1 MSAISA
7 IVKGVDQG
15 LREYGEGVRRQK
27 AIERDDFRFDQEK
40 ADAEEKKRI
49 RDAQKEYAEEM
60 RKARALFAQGKAPGQ
75 EDNLNEQA
83 VASPEGEQPRATGIT
98 PPGAAAPG
106 AAPAAAAPAPAAP
119 PREQDIF
126 RSNGEGLYKDQKLAN
141 DAHWARMRDITATYL
156 EKTGQ
161 VDKLMDLDEKIN
173 KWKSSAYDELRKAT
187 AAAIATGDP
196 EALKMTSRLAELT
209 GLGFKVDPTSGKF
222 DPKSQTYVGVK
233 MVGLDGKEKV
243 EDLSAT
249 RLLSVIGQLSPEKLI
264 EWNVARQDKAFQQ
277 GLDERRVASDESRA
291 KTAAATAADNARTN
305 ATTRDYN
312 QDARRRAA
320 DRADDESA
328 AKFFSGAYGLKE
340 LDVKTD
346 KEIENLMPDQQK
358 AYAQAREQQAKRR
371 EKVVTAMNLYQLN
384 ERKIPPS
391 VLAQAI
397 PALERRLADGKGADG
412 IDSAT
417 GLPFVNFNGKKILV
431 GRD

>member
-1 MSAISA
+1 MSAIGA

-27 AIERDDFRFDQEK
+27 AIERDEFRFDQEK

-49 RDAQKEYAEEM
+49 RDAQKEYADEM

-75 EDNLNEQA
+75 EENLTEQA
-83 VASPEGEQPRATGIT
+83 VASPEGEQPRPTGIT

-173 KWKSSAYDELRKAT
+173 KWKGSAYDELRKAT

-209 GLGFKVDPTSGKF
+209 GLGFKVDPRSGKF
-222 DPKSQTYVGVK
+222 DPKTQTYVGVK
-233 MVGLDGKEKV
+233 MTGLDGKEKV

-264 EWNVARQDKAFQQ
+264 EWNVARQDKAIQQ
-277 GLDERRVASDESRA
+277 GFEERKVAADESRA
-291 KTAAATAADNARTN
+291 RTSAATAADNAKTN
-305 ATTRDYN
+305 ATTREYN
-312 QDARRRAA
+312 NDARRRQA

-328 AKFFSGAYGLKE
+328 AKFFGSTFGIKE
-340 LDVKTD
+340 MEVKTKD
-346 KEIENLMPDQQK
+346 EVEALMPDQRK
-358 AYAQAREQQAKRR
+358 AYEQTRQEQAKRR
-371 EKVVTAMNLYQLN
+371 ELAGYAQNIYTLN
-384 ERKIPPS
+384 ERKVGAPII
-391 VLAQAI
+391 AQAI
-397 PALERRLADGKGADG
+397 PALQRRIADGRGADG
-412 IDSAT
+412 IDPAS
-417 GLPFVNFNGKKILV
+417 GLPFVNINGKKILLPK
-431 GRD
+431 D